1 MFSSRHYRM
10 PSLPMIRPF
19 LRPGFVVLPLLAL
32 LLTPLPAGGAESVEG
47 PTTYALKLEPNAD
60 IATGMI
66 GIVGATAEGE
76 RGDHYV
82 VENLNILQP
91 VEVVVVTRSPTDEVK
106 VQLCKHLWDQPEQ
119 EGSTAGKGFVSF
131 KFRTEGDLKIRVA
144 SPGGE
149 CAYQLAVWAGEPLKR
164 TPPSPFVSM
173 AAFRKNQSGAA
184 GGASSPVLWVI
195 AGLLGLVVVLLAV
208 LVLKKKRS

>member
-1 MFSSRHYRM
+1 
-10 PSLPMIRPF
+10 MIRPF
-19 LRPGFVVLPLLAL
+19 LRPGFAILSLLAL
-32 LLTPLPAGGAESVEG
+32 LATPPPTRGAGSVEG

-60 IATGMI
+60 IATGKI
-66 GIVGATAEGE
+66 GIVGATADSE
-76 RGDHYV
+76 RGDDYV
-82 VENLNILQP
+82 VENLNILQL
-91 VEVVVVTRSPTDEVK
+91 VEVVVVTRSPKDEVK

-131 KFRTEGDLKIRVA
+131 KFRTEGDLKIKVA
-144 SPGGE
+144 APSGE
-149 CAYQLAVWAGEPLKR
+149 CPYQLAVWAGEPLKR

-173 AAFRKNQSGAA
+173 AAFRKGQAGAA

-208 LVLKKKRS
+208 IVLKKQRS

>member
-1 MFSSRHYRM
+1 
-10 PSLPMIRPF
+10 MIRLF
-19 LRPGFVVLPLLAL
+19 FRPGFAVLSLLAL
-32 LLTPLPAGGAESVEG
+32 LATTPPTSGAEAVEG
-47 PTTYALKLEPNAD
+47 PTTYTLKLEPNAD
-60 IATGMI
+60 IATGKI
-66 GIVGATAEGE
+66 GIVGATADSE

-91 VEVVVVTRSPTDEVK
+91 VEVVVVTRSPKDEVK

-131 KFRTEGDLKIRVA
+131 KFRTEGDLKIKVA
-144 SPGGE
+144 APSGE
-149 CAYQLAVWAGEPLKR
+149 CPYQLAVWAGEPLKR

-173 AAFRKNQSGAA
+173 AAFRKGQAGAA
-184 GGASSPVLWVI
+184 GWASSPVLWVI

-208 LVLKKKRS
+208 IVLKKQRS